1 MAGWLGQKI
10 VGGGERISHGIP
22 TYAISQALQRVP
34 GSVSWGVF
42 DSVSHGW
49 DSALSEESQPVRHMI
64 RVRSSG
70 RGASSR
76 VSGVYGSARLHVAL
90 RTAASCRGCARLNRF
105 HKIAADAMFELDGTF
120 DKAVG
125 DQAMAFF
132 GVPFRPEDHAQRA
145 VTAALWI
152 VKTLED
158 MIDDDE
164 SLRVG
169 GGVGNGEA
177 FIGNVAE
184 GEVQDFTV
192 IGDIVNTA
200 ARLQSLAE
208 PGEVVIMEE
217 THRWLTGK

>member
-1 MAGWLGQKI
+1 
-10 VGGGERISHGIP
+10 
-22 TYAISQALQRVP
+22 
-34 GSVSWGVF
+34 
-42 DSVSHGW
+42 
-49 DSALSEESQPVRHMI
+49 
-64 RVRSSG
+64 
-70 RGASSR
+70 
-76 VSGVYGSARLHVAL
+76 
-90 RTAASCRGCARLNRF
+90 
-105 HKIAADAMFELDGTF
+105 MFELDGTF

-132 GVPFRPEDHAQRA
+132 GAPFRPEDHAQKA

-169 GGVGNGEA
+169 VGVGNGEA
-177 FIGNVAE
+177 FIVNVAE

-217 THRWLTGK
+217 THRSLTGK

>member
-1 MAGWLGQKI
+1 MGCFRFRFAWLGF
-10 VGGGERISHGIP
+10 GPLGRIP
-22 TYAISQALQRVP
+22 TCAPYDTSSVLRAGSQQSCLWCLWEVR
-34 GSVSWGVF
+34 GFTS
-42 DSVSHGW
+42 
-49 DSALSEESQPVRHMI
+49 LSE
-64 RVRSSG
+64 
-70 RGASSR
+70 
-76 VSGVYGSARLHVAL
+76 RLPLAEVA
-90 RTAASCRGCARLNRF
+90 ARLNRF

-177 FIGNVAE
+177 FIVNVAE
-184 GEVQDFTV
+184 GEVRDFTV

-208 PGEVVIMEE
+208 PGEVVIM
-217 THRWLTGK
+217 